1 MELRLTGVSRRTPEG
16 LTYMGSWVEAN
27 FDRCFQLMECDDP
40 RLLQRW
46 VANWRELAE
55 FEIVPV
61 VEGKDTAEIFAPA
74 DTPADGSSGD

>member
-1 MELRLTGVSRRTPEG
+1 MAPEG
-16 LTYMGSWVEAN
+16 RAYMGSWVEAN
-27 FDRCFQLMECDDP
+27 FDRCFQLMEYDDP

-55 FEIVPV
+55 FEIVLV

-74 DTPADGSSGD
+74 GTPADGSSGG